1 MTAMADPLPW
11 LLEPDNPSARYL
23 ALTRLLDQAPDS
35 PDALAARSAIPNS
48 DPARS
53 ILDAQFAGLDA
64 AGGPSGYWIK
74 PDLGYSPKYRSTVW
88 QIIFLAQLGAPAVKP
103 IRRACDY
110 VLDHSRY
117 LADRHGR
124 KDGRFTA
131 SKGRQGAINCLNGN
145 LLWALQR
152 LGFGDDPRLAEARE
166 ATAGAIDR
174 HGFGC
179 RYNDNLACAW
189 GAVKV
194 LRAFLEAAADQRTPI
209 VEGAIDQATTLL
221 LSVPLLEASYP
232 AARAVSPRWFQLCFP
247 LGFNC
252 DILEAMGAL
261 MLAGQADHPH
271 MQDAVEWLVSK
282 QGADGKWALERV
294 PGKMW
299 TSFGTVG
306 QPNKWVTIRALEAVK
321 ALSRHA
327 DLR

>member
-1 MTAMADPLPW
+1 MADPLPW

-35 PDALAARSAIPNS
+35 PAAMAARSAIPNS

-74 PDLGYSPKYRSTVW
+74 PDLGYSPKYRATVW
-88 QIIFLAQLGAPAVKP
+88 QIIFLAQLGAPAVEP

-110 VLDHSRY
+110 VLDHCRY

-124 KDGRFTA
+124 RDGRFTA

-152 LGFGDDPRLAEARE
+152 LGLGDDPRLAEARE

-179 RYNDNLACAW
+179 RYNDDLACAW

-209 VEGAIDQATTLL
+209 VEGVIDQATTLL
-221 LSVPLLEASYP
+221 LSVPLLEAVYP
-232 AARAVSPRWFQLCFP
+232 ATRAVSPRWFQLCFP

-306 QPNKWVTIRALEAVK
+306 QPDKWVTIRALEAVK